1 MADGF
6 PDRAGF
12 SDTDFQGIAMAS
24 TTGDVFAED
33 ASEKGGGRMGGKY
46 GPNRTLDA
54 LNFFLADVRD
64 GLGPYLAIYLL
75 AVRGPAHGWNEA
87 TVGMILTI
95 AGIVGLISQTPAGG
109 LIDRGKNK
117 PRIVMIAA
125 LLVTLSSISLPIV
138 TGFTAVAVTQ
148 SIAAVAGAVFAP
160 AISAITLGLVGPKLF
175 AKRVGRNEAFNHAG
189 NAVSAALAGV
199 LAWKFG
205 PVVVF
210 WLMGALTVAS
220 IVTAS
225 RIDNDDIDNAV
236 ARGLDCE
243 PEDDCEEPSGWKML
257 IENKPLMIFAVTA
270 FLFHLANAAMLTSV
284 SQLLSRT
291 VGKDQ
296 ATSLTAACI
305 VAAQLVM
312 VPVAIVVGRN
322 TERWGTKPLFL
333 IAFGFLAA
341 RGALY
346 TVSNDPWW
354 LVGVQALDGVGA
366 GIFGALFPVVIAD
379 LTKGTG
385 RFNVSQGAV
394 ASAQGLGAAL
404 SATLAGAIIVWSG
417 YTASFL
423 TLATV
428 AGIGLALYL
437 FAMPE
442 TKAKANPTA

>member
-1 MADGF
+1 MAMI
-6 PDRAGF
+6 A
-12 SDTDFQGIAMAS
+12 DTPPN
-24 TTGDVFAED
+24 TTGGNRQAAKVP
-33 ASEKGGGRMGGKY
+33 M
-46 GPNRTLDA
+46 RTLDA

-87 TVGMILTI
+87 TVGAILTI
-95 AGIVGLISQTPAGG
+95 AGIVGLIAQTPAGS
-109 LIDRGKNK
+109 LIDRAGNK

-125 LLVTLSSISLPIV
+125 LLVTLSSLSLPIV
-138 TGFTAVAVTQ
+138 SGFTAVAVTQ
-148 SIAAVAGAVFAP
+148 SIAAIAGAVFAP
-160 AISAITLGLVGPKLF
+160 AISAITLGLVGPRLF

-210 WLMGALTVAS
+210 WLMGGLTVAS
-220 IVTAS
+220 IVSAS
-225 RIDNDDIDNAV
+225 RLKNDDIDNAV

-243 PEDDCEEPSGWKML
+243 PDHAEDDCEQPSGWKTL
-257 IENKPLMIFAVTA
+257 LENKPLMIFALTA

-284 SQLLSRT
+284 SQLLART

-322 TERWGTKPLFL
+322 TNRWGTKPLFL
-333 IAFGFLAA
+333 VAFAVLAA

-346 TVSNDPWW
+346 TVSDNPWW
-354 LVGVQALDGVGA
+354 LVGVQALDGIGA

-404 SATLAGAIIVWSG
+404 SATLAGAIIVWAG

-423 TLATV
+423 TLATIAV
-428 AGIGLALYL
+428 LGLGLYVV
-437 FAMPE
+437 AMPE
-442 TKAKANPTA
+442 TKEKAPETKEKAPD

>member
-1 MADGF
+1 MAITADKAPEIISGS
-6 PDRAGF
+6 GQ
-12 SDTDFQGIAMAS
+12 S
-24 TTGDVFAED
+24 
-33 ASEKGGGRMGGKY
+33 GKV
-46 GPNRTLDA
+46 PTRTLDA

-64 GLGPYLAIYLL
+64 GLGPYLAIYLI

-87 TVGMILTI
+87 TVGAILTI
-95 AGIVGLISQTPAGG
+95 AGIVGLISQTPVGS
-109 LIDRGKNK
+109 LIDRAKNK

-125 LLVTLSSISLPIV
+125 LLVTLSSISLPV
-138 TGFTAVAVTQ
+138 VSGFTAVAVTQ
-148 SIAAVAGAVFAP
+148 SIAAIAGAVFAP

-210 WLMGALTVAS
+210 WLMGGLTVAS
-220 IVTAS
+220 IISAS
-225 RIDNDDIDNAV
+225 RLKNEDIDNAV

-243 PEDDCEEPSGWKML
+243 PDEGDEDCEQPSGWKAL
-257 IENKPLMIFAVTA
+257 LENKPLMIFALTA

-284 SQLLSRT
+284 SQLLART

-322 TERWGTKPLFL
+322 TDRWGTKPLFL
-333 IAFGFLAA
+333 VAFAFLAA

-346 TVSNDPWW
+346 TVSDNPWW
-354 LVGVQALDGVGA
+354 LVGVQAMDGVGA

-404 SATLAGAIIVWSG
+404 SATLAGAIIVWAG

-423 TLATV
+423 TLATI
-428 AGIGLALYL
+428 AALGLGLYVL
-437 FAMPE
+437 AMPE
-442 TKAKANPTA
+442 TKDKLTS

>member
-1 MADGF
+1 MSVATIA
-6 PDRAGF
+6 RSIAGQP
-12 SDTDFQGIAMAS
+12 SDERSPPT
-24 TTGDVFAED
+24 
-33 ASEKGGGRMGGKY
+33 
-46 GPNRTLDA
+46 RTLDA

-64 GLGPYLAIYLL
+64 GLGPYLAIYLI

-87 TVGMILTI
+87 TVGVVLTI
-95 AGIVGLISQTPAGG
+95 AGIVGLLSQTPAGV
-109 LIDRGKNK
+109 LIDRASNK
-117 PRIVMIAA
+117 PRIIMVAA

-138 TGFTAVAVTQ
+138 SGYTMVAITQ
-148 SIAAVAGAVFAP
+148 SIAAAAGAVFAP
-160 AISAITLGLVGPKLF
+160 AISAVTLGLVGPKLF

-210 WLMGALTVAS
+210 WLMAGLTVAS
-220 IVTAS
+220 IAVTL
-225 RIDNDDIDNAV
+225 RIRNEDIDNAV

-243 PEDDCEEPSGWKML
+243 PEEECEQPSAWRCL
-257 IENKPLMIFAVTA
+257 VENRPLMLFAVIALT
-270 FLFHLANAAMLTSV
+270 FHLANAAMLTSV
-284 SQLLSRT
+284 GQLLAKT

-312 VPVAIVVGRN
+312 VPVAIIVGRN
-322 TERWGTKPLFL
+322 TERWGTKPIFL
-333 IAFGFLAA
+333 VAFGFLAV

-346 TVSNDPWW
+346 TVSDNPWW

-379 LTKGTG
+379 LTQGSG

-394 ASAQGLGAAL
+394 ATAQGLGAAL
-404 SATLAGAIIVWSG
+404 SATLAGAIIVGAG
-417 YTASFL
+417 YSTSFL
-423 TLATV
+423 TLA
-428 AGIGLALYL
+428 AIAAIGFVLYL
-437 FAMPE
+437 LAMPE
-442 TKAKANPTA
+442 TKRD

>member
-1 MADGF
+1 MATLTDSKADDSGAQSRRGDG
-6 PDRAGF
+6 P
-12 SDTDFQGIAMAS
+12 AS
-24 TTGDVFAED
+24 KVPT
-33 ASEKGGGRMGGKY
+33 
-46 GPNRTLDA
+46 RTLDA

-64 GLGPYLAIYLL
+64 GLGPYLAIYLI
-75 AVRGPAHGWNEA
+75 AVRGPAQGWNEA
-87 TVGMILTI
+87 TVGAILTI
-95 AGIVGLISQTPAGG
+95 AGIVGLISQTPAGS

-138 TGFTAVAVTQ
+138 SGFTAVAVTQ

-210 WLMGALTVAS
+210 WLMGGLTVAS

-225 RIDNDDIDNAV
+225 RLKNDDIDNAV

-243 PEDDCEEPSGWKML
+243 PEDGDEACEEPSGWKTL
-257 IENKPLMIFAVTA
+257 LENKPLMIFAVTA

-284 SQLLSRT
+284 SQLLART

-322 TERWGTKPLFL
+322 TDRWGTKPLFL
-333 IAFGFLAA
+333 VAFAFLAA

-346 TVSNDPWW
+346 TVSDNPWW
-354 LVGVQALDGVGA
+354 LVGVQAMDGVGA

-404 SATLAGAIIVWSG
+404 SATLAGGIIVWAG
-417 YTASFL
+417 YAASFL
-423 TLATV
+423 TLATI
-428 AGIGLALYL
+428 AALGLGLYVL
-437 FAMPE
+437 AMPE
-442 TKAKANPTA
+442 TKDKK

>member
-1 MADGF
+1 MA
-6 PDRAGF
+6 
-12 SDTDFQGIAMAS
+12 
-24 TTGDVFAED
+24 TTADKPPKT
-33 ASEKGGGRMGGKY
+33 KGRDQQSAKV
-46 GPNRTLDA
+46 PTRTLDA

-64 GLGPYLAIYLL
+64 GLGPYLAIYLI

-87 TVGMILTI
+87 TVGAVLTI
-95 AGIVGLISQTPAGG
+95 AGIVGLISQTPAGS
-109 LIDRGKNK
+109 LIDRAKNK

-138 TGFTAVAVTQ
+138 SGFTAVAVTQ
-148 SIAAVAGAVFAP
+148 SIAAIAGAVFAP

-210 WLMGALTVAS
+210 WLMGGLTVAS
-220 IVTAS
+220 IISAS
-225 RIDNDDIDNAV
+225 RLKNDNIDNAV

-243 PEDDCEEPSGWKML
+243 PAEGDDDCEQPSGWKAL
-257 IENKPLMIFAVTA
+257 LENKPLMIFALTA

-284 SQLLSRT
+284 SQLLART

-322 TERWGTKPLFL
+322 TDRWGTKPLFL
-333 IAFGFLAA
+333 VAFAFLAA

-346 TVSNDPWW
+346 TVSDNPWW
-354 LVGVQALDGVGA
+354 LVGVQAMDGVGA

-404 SATLAGAIIVWSG
+404 SATLAGAIIVWAG

-423 TLATV
+423 TLATI
-428 AGIGLALYL
+428 AALGLGLYVV
-437 FAMPE
+437 AMPE
-442 TKAKANPTA
+442 TKDKGVG

>member
-1 MADGF
+1 MAMT
-6 PDRAGF
+6 
-12 SDTDFQGIAMAS
+12 DTAP
-24 TTGDVFAED
+24 AEE
-33 ASEKGGGRMGGKY
+33 ARETAGGKSV
-46 GPNRTLDA
+46 PSRTLDA

-75 AVRGPAHGWNEA
+75 AVRGPSHGWNEA
-87 TVGMILTI
+87 TVGAVLTI
-95 AGIVGLISQTPAGG
+95 AGIVGLISQTPAGS
-109 LIDRGKNK
+109 LIDRARNK

-138 TGFTAVAVTQ
+138 TGFTVVALTQ
-148 SIAAVAGAVFAP
+148 SVAAVAGAVFAP

-210 WLMGALTVAS
+210 WLMGGLTVAS

-225 RIDNDDIDNAV
+225 RIDNDAIDNAV

-243 PEDDCEEPSGWKML
+243 PEEDCEEPSGWKAL

-322 TERWGTKPLFL
+322 TEKWGTKPLFL
-333 IAFGFLAA
+333 VAFAFLAA

-354 LVGVQALDGVGA
+354 LVGVQALDGIGA

-404 SATLAGAIIVWSG
+404 SATLAGAIIVGAG
-417 YTASFL
+417 YTAGFL
-423 TLATV
+423 TLAAV
-428 AGIGLALYL
+428 AGLGLGLYL
-437 FAMPE
+437 VAMPE
-442 TKAKANPTA
+442 TKNRD

>member
-1 MADGF
+1 MAT
-6 PDRAGF
+6 A
-12 SDTDFQGIAMAS
+12 AAS
-24 TTGDVFAED
+24 MT
-33 ASEKGGGRMGGKY
+33 SGGSTPQRTSPGR
-46 GPNRTLDA
+46 TFDA

-64 GLGPYLAIYLL
+64 GLGPYLAIYLV

-87 TVGMILTI
+87 TVGVVLTI
-95 AGIVGLISQTPAGG
+95 AGIVGLLAQTPAGS
-109 LIDRGKNK
+109 LIDKSRNK

-125 LLVTLSSISLPIV
+125 ALVTLTSVSLPVVHGFAAV
-138 TGFTAVAVTQ
+138 TVTQ
-148 SIAAVAGAVFAP
+148 SIAAAAGAIFAP
-160 AISAITLGLVGPKLF
+160 AISGITLGLVGPKLF

-189 NAVSAALAGV
+189 NAVSAALAGA
-199 LAWKFG
+199 LAWRFG

-220 IVTAS
+220 IVSAT
-225 RIDNDDIDNAV
+225 RIRNDDIDNAV

-243 PEDDCEEPSGWKML
+243 PEEGCDEPSGWKTL
-257 IENKPLMIFAVTA
+257 VENKPLMIFAVIA

-284 SQLLSRT
+284 SQLLAKT

-312 VPVAIVVGRN
+312 VPVAIIVGRH
-322 TERWGTKPLFL
+322 TERWGTKPIFL
-333 IAFGFLAA
+333 VAFAFLAA

-346 TVSNDPWW
+346 TVSSDPFW
-354 LVGVQALDGVGA
+354 LVGVQALDGIGA

-394 ASAQGLGAAL
+394 ATTQGLGAAL
-404 SATLAGAIIVWSG
+404 SATLAGSIIVWEG
-417 YTASFL
+417 YSASFL
-423 TLATV
+423 ALAAIAA
-428 AGIGLALYL
+428 AGFVLYL
-437 FAMPE
+437 LAMPE
-442 TKAKANPTA
+442 TKSRS

>member
-1 MADGF
+1 MATVTADLLPGGSA
-6 PDRAGF
+6 PRRSPAAG
-12 SDTDFQGIAMAS
+12 
-24 TTGDVFAED
+24 
-33 ASEKGGGRMGGKY
+33 
-46 GPNRTLDA
+46 RTLDW

-87 TVGMILTI
+87 TVGLVLTI
-95 AGIVGLISQTPAGG
+95 AGIVGLLSQAPAGG
-109 LIDRGKNK
+109 LIDRAGNK

-125 LLVTLSSISLPIV
+125 LLVTVSSLMLPV
-138 TGFTAVAVTQ
+138 VSGFTAVALTQ
-148 SIAAVAGAVFAP
+148 SVAAVAGAVFAP

-189 NAVSAALAGV
+189 NAVSAALAGG

-210 WLMGALTVAS
+210 WLMAALTVAS
-220 IVTAS
+220 VATAM
-225 RIDNDDIDNAV
+225 RLRNDDIDNAV
-236 ARGLDCE
+236 ARGLDCAPDADGCDE
-243 PEDDCEEPSGWKML
+243 PGGWRVL
-257 IENKPLMIFAVTA
+257 AENRPLLIFAGVA

-284 SQLLSRT
+284 SQLLART

-312 VPVAIVVGRN
+312 VPVAIVVGRQ
-322 TERWGTKPLFL
+322 TERWGTKPIFL
-333 IAFGFLAA
+333 VAFAFLAA

-346 TVSNDPWW
+346 TLSDSPVW

-379 LTKGTG
+379 LTKGSG

-394 ASAQGLGAAL
+394 ATTQGLGAAL
-404 SATLAGAIIVWSG
+404 SATLAGSMIVWAG

-423 TLATV
+423 TLAAIAA
-428 AGIGLALYL
+428 AGLLLYL

-442 TKAKANPTA
+442 TKRG

>member
-1 MADGF
+1 MATITDSKAHAGGAGT
-6 PDRAGF
+6 DRGNKVP
-12 SDTDFQGIAMAS
+12 T
-24 TTGDVFAED
+24 
-33 ASEKGGGRMGGKY
+33 
-46 GPNRTLDA
+46 RTLDA

-64 GLGPYLAIYLL
+64 GLGPYLAIYLI
-75 AVRGPAHGWNEA
+75 AVRGPAQGWNEA
-87 TVGMILTI
+87 TVGAILTI
-95 AGIVGLISQTPAGG
+95 AGIVGLISQTPAGS

-138 TGFTAVAVTQ
+138 SGFTAVAVTQ

-210 WLMGALTVAS
+210 WLMGGLTVAS

-225 RIDNDDIDNAV
+225 RLKNDDIDNAV

-243 PEDDCEEPSGWKML
+243 PEDGDEACEEPSGWKTL
-257 IENKPLMIFAVTA
+257 LENKPLMIFAVTA

-284 SQLLSRT
+284 SQLLART

-322 TERWGTKPLFL
+322 TDRWGTKPLFL
-333 IAFGFLAA
+333 VAFAFLAA

-346 TVSNDPWW
+346 TVSDNPWW
-354 LVGVQALDGVGA
+354 LVGVQAMDGVGA

-404 SATLAGAIIVWSG
+404 SATLAGGIIVWAG

-423 TLATV
+423 TLATI
-428 AGIGLALYL
+428 AALGLGLYVL
-437 FAMPE
+437 AMPE
-442 TKAKANPTA
+442 TKDKK